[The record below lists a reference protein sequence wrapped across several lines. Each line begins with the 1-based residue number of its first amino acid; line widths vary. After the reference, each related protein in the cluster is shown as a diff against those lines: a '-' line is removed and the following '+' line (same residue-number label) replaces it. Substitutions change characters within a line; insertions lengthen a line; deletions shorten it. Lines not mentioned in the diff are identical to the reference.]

1 LASGKA
7 DRAVV
12 DSGCEGASA
21 KMSDSTA
28 EQAPPADTASEV
40 DSLLSSEPAEP
51 GSQDQPDSTM
61 AGASKELS
69 PDQSPPDAS
78 EVART
83 KDDSVV
89 SLLYSFAKKVV
100 TVGIIYFV
108 GYMGWSVAWLITPVI
123 LSVARESWRKTN
135 DTRRSVAKASAVA
148 NDKDVIL
155 ARLHDLPAWVFFPD
169 VERCEW
175 LNRILKQVWPN
186 ANFYAKNL
194 IKESIEPNIRQA
206 MAGYKLNGFKFDR
219 MILGTIPPRIG
230 GVKVYDK
237 NVSRNEIIMDLDLFY
252 AGDCDISFAL
262 SGLRGGIKDFQIHG
276 TVRVIMKPLI
286 SQMPLIGGLQIFFL
300 NNPNI
305 DFNLVGV
312 VDLLD
317 MPGLSDILR
326 KIIVE
331 QVAAIMV
338 LPNKLP
344 IVLSDGVPALSLK
357 MPEPEGVLR
366 IHVVEAKDLMKK
378 DISMLGKGKSDPYAI
393 ISVGAQQF
401 RTQTIDNTVNPKW
414 DYWCEALIH
423 AESGQALQAVIS
435 DEDAGEDELLGRAT
449 VEISSVTKNG
459 EIDTWLT
466 LEQAKHGLVHLRMTW
481 FRLSSEKADLKAA
494 LEETQH
500 LRVTS
505 MSTALLTVFIDSAKN
520 LPQARQQSQPDPYLV
535 LSVGKKTEQTSVQ
548 MRTDAPVWEQGFTF
562 LVGNPDNDTLQ
573 LKVIDQKTGNTIGSL
588 TYILSALMEK
598 KNLEIMSQPFQLQ
611 KSGPETR
618 LIMSLSLR
626 ILKRHREQE
635 ATVASPDRASVS
647 EADSVLSRTNSI
659 RTSASQSQSLTGQQS
674 TVDTNGVQ
682 GGGESGGSGTGL
694 AHQGSV
700 RKQDS
705 RKSTTSAILEQ
716 MSIQE
721 EPFVVSTLNT
731 VMMATPP
738 RSPNLSE
745 GGTELLRRSPSTTS
759 SAGSAGLGRIQ
770 LTVAFS
776 VQRQRLL
783 VIVHKISNIPLKDP
797 NNIPDPY
804 VKLYLLPGRSKESKR
819 KTAVVKDNCDPVF
832 DTTFEYIISNAE
844 LVNSELEVTVCTQ
857 KGFFGSP
864 VIGMQKLTLNDP
876 DISSG
881 QGIKAWYDLVPES
894 KFE

>member
-1 LASGKA
+1 
-7 DRAVV
+7 
-12 DSGCEGASA
+12 
-21 KMSDSTA
+21 
-28 EQAPPADTASEV
+28 
-40 DSLLSSEPAEP
+40 
-51 GSQDQPDSTM
+51 M
-61 AGASKELS
+61 AGASKELKADTQAS
-69 PDQSPPDAS
+69 DDAS
-78 EVART
+78 SLTPKT
-83 KDDSVV
+83 KDDSIM

-108 GYMGWSVAWLITPVI
+108 GYMGWSVAWLVTPVI

-135 DTRRSVAKASAVA
+135 DTRRSVAKASAMA

-169 VERCEW
+169 IERCEW
-175 LNRILKQVWPN
+175 LNKILKQVWPN

-194 IKESIEPNIRQA
+194 IKESIEPNIQQA

-286 SQMPLIGGLQIFFL
+286 SQMPLVGGLQIFFL

-414 DYWCEALIH
+414 DYWCEAEINAILRQEI
-423 AESGQALQAVIS
+423 
-435 DEDAGEDELLGRAT
+435 ELNLWDWDPGFPGVQNDDFLGRAT

-466 LEQAKHGLVHLRMTW
+466 LEQAKHGMVHLRMTW
-481 FRLSSEKADLKAA
+481 FKLSSNKSDLRSA

-535 LSVGKKTEQTSVQ
+535 LAVGKKTEQTSVQ

-573 LKVIDQKTGNTIGSL
+573 LKVIDQKTGNTIGTL
-588 TYILSALMEK
+588 IYILSALMEK

-611 KSGPETR
+611 KSGAESKI
-618 LIMSLSLR
+618 LMSLSLR
-626 ILKRHREQE
+626 ILKRYQELEVEPTPEKGSRTEGDAVLTRSSSVRAPSLSQSSSQQATSVE
-635 ATVASPDRASVS
+635 ATTP
-647 EADSVLSRTNSI
+647 E
-659 RTSASQSQSLTGQQS
+659 
-674 TVDTNGVQ
+674 
-682 GGGESGGSGTGL
+682 GL
-694 AHQGSV
+694 AHQGSI

-705 RKSTTSAILEQ
+705 RKSTTSAILDQ
-716 MSIQE
+716 MSVHQE

-738 RSPNLSE
+738 RSPNLSD

-770 LTVAFS
+770 LTVSYS

-783 VIVHKISNIPLKDP
+783 VIVHKINNIPLKDP
-797 NNIPDPY
+797 SNIPDPY
-804 VKLYLLPGRSKESKR
+804 VKLYLLPGRTKESKR
-819 KTAVVKDNCDPVF
+819 KTNVVKDNCDPVF
-832 DTTFEYIISNAE
+832 DATFEYIISNAE
-844 LVNSELEVTVCTQ
+844 LVNSELEITVCTQ

-864 VIGMQKLTLNDP
+864 VIGMQKLTLNDLE
-876 DISSG
+876 IASG
-881 QGIKAWYDLVPES
+881 QGVRAWYDLLPES

>member
-1 LASGKA
+1 
-7 DRAVV
+7 
-12 DSGCEGASA
+12 
-21 KMSDSTA
+21 MSDTTSGVSDVGGPT
-28 EQAPPADTASEV
+28 PTSSEFSGES
-40 DSLLSSEPAEP
+40 DSLL
-51 GSQDQPDSTM
+51 PDSAGTTETGSEM
-61 AGASKELS
+61 TGASKEQNPEKAEADLQAATAGGNAIGS
-69 PDQSPPDAS
+69 
-78 EVART
+78 
-83 KDDSVV
+83 DSLG

-123 LSVARESWRKTN
+123 LSVAREQWRSKSE
-135 DTRRSVAKASAVA
+135 TRRNVAKASALA
-148 NDKDVIL
+148 NDKEVIL
-155 ARLHDLPAWVFFPD
+155 ARLGDLPAWVFFPD

-175 LNRILKQVWPN
+175 LNKILKQVWPN
-186 ANFYAKNL
+186 ANYFAKNL
-194 IKESIEPNIRQA
+194 IKDSIEPSIQQA
-206 MAGYKLNGFKFDR
+206 LTGYKLNGFKFDR

-252 AGDCDISFAL
+252 AGDCDINFSL

-344 IVLSDGVPALSLK
+344 IILNDGVPALSLK

-378 DISMLGKGKSDPYAI
+378 DISVLGKGKSDPYAI
-393 ISVGAQQF
+393 VSVGAQQF

-414 DYWCEALIH
+414 DYWCEACVDVSHQTLIGIKLFDWDRTGDH
-423 AESGQALQAVIS
+423 
-435 DEDAGEDELLGRAT
+435 DPLGRAT

-466 LEQAKHGLVHLRMTW
+466 LEQAKHGLVHLRLTW
-481 FRLSSEKADLKAA
+481 FTLSAEKADLKAA
-494 LEETQH
+494 LEETQL

-520 LPQARQQSQPDPYLV
+520 LPQARQQSQPDPYLI

-573 LKVIDQKTGNTIGSL
+573 LKVVDQKTGNSLGNL

-598 KNLEIMSQPFQLQ
+598 KNLEVMSQPFLLQ
-611 KSGPETR
+611 KSGPETKI
-618 LIMSLSLR
+618 IMSMSLR
-626 ILKRHREQE
+626 ILKRPISND
-635 ATVASPDRASVS
+635 ASLDKVS
-647 EADSVLSRTNSI
+647 SSEGYGGDSTLSRTSSI
-659 RTSASQSQSLTGQQS
+659 RSAPISAADSTTTEPAVSTGS
-674 TVDTNGVQ
+674 F
-682 GGGESGGSGTGL
+682 
-694 AHQGSV
+694 
-700 RKQDS
+700 RKQES
-705 RKSTTSAILEQ
+705 RKSTTSAIVDQ

-721 EPFVVSTLNT
+721 EPFILSTLNT
-731 VMMATPP
+731 AMMATPP
-738 RSPNLSE
+738 SPNLSDH
-745 GGTELLRRSPSTTS
+745 GTELLRRSPSTTS
-759 SAGSAGLGRIQ
+759 SAGSCGLGRIQ
-770 LTVAFS
+770 LTIAFS

-783 VIVHKISNIPLKDP
+783 IIVHKINNIPLKDP
-797 NNIPDPY
+797 TNIPDPY
-804 VKLYLLPGRSKESKR
+804 VKLYLLPGRSKDSKR
-819 KTAVVKDNCDPVF
+819 KTNVVKDNCDPVF
-832 DTTFEYIISNAE
+832 DATFEYIISNAE
-844 LVNSELEVTVCTQ
+844 LVNSELEITVCTQ

-864 VIGMQKLTLNDP
+864 VIGMQKLSLNDP
-876 DISSG
+876 EICSP
-881 QGIKAWYDLVPES
+881 QGIRAWYDLLPES

>member
-1 LASGKA
+1 
-7 DRAVV
+7 
-12 DSGCEGASA
+12 
-21 KMSDSTA
+21 MSDTTSGISDA
-28 EQAPPADTASEV
+28 GEFPSSSSSSIPAT
-40 DSLLSSEPAEP
+40 SSEDDRLLGETGAANVAVDEM
-51 GSQDQPDSTM
+51 T
-61 AGASKELS
+61 GASKEQNPEKVENAQL
-69 PDQSPPDAS
+69 QSTGDN
-78 EVART
+78 VG
-83 KDDSVV
+83 

-123 LSVARESWRKTN
+123 LSVAREQWRSKN
-135 DTRRSVAKASAVA
+135 ETRRNVAKASAMA
-148 NDKDVIL
+148 SDKEVIL
-155 ARLHDLPAWVFFPD
+155 ARLGDLPAWVFFPD

-175 LNRILKQVWPN
+175 LNKILKQVWPN
-186 ANFYAKNL
+186 ANFFAKNL
-194 IKESIEPNIRQA
+194 IKESIEPNIQQA
-206 MAGYKLNGFKFDR
+206 LAGYKLNGFKFDR

-230 GVKVYDK
+230 GVKVYEK

-252 AGDCDISFAL
+252 AGDCDINFSL

-286 SQMPLIGGLQIFFL
+286 SQMPLVGGLQIFFL

-344 IVLSDGVPALSLK
+344 IILNDGVPALSLK

-378 DISMLGKGKSDPYAI
+378 DISVLGKGKSDPYAI
-393 ISVGAQQF
+393 VSVGAQQF

-414 DYWCEALIH
+414 DYWCEAFIH
-423 AESGQALQAVIS
+423 AESGQQLQIVLN
-435 DEDAGEDELLGRAT
+435 DKDAGGDDELLGRAT

-466 LEQAKHGLVHLRMTW
+466 LEQAKHGLVHLRLTW
-481 FRLSSEKADLKAA
+481 FRLSADKNDLKAA
-494 LEETQH
+494 LEETQL

-573 LKVIDQKTGNTIGSL
+573 LKVIDQKTGNTLGTLI
-588 TYILSALMEK
+588 YILSGLMEK
-598 KNLEIMSQPFQLQ
+598 KNLELMSQPFQLQ
-611 KSGPETR
+611 KSGPETK
-618 LIMSLSLR
+618 IVMSLSLR
-626 ILKRHREQE
+626 VLKRSRDTVDD
-635 ATVASPDRASVS
+635 ATSDKTSTS
-647 EADSVLSRTNSI
+647 EGYGGDSTLSRSSSIRSAPTPVADSATSEQAVATSI
-659 RTSASQSQSLTGQQS
+659 KRQ
-674 TVDTNGVQ
+674 
-682 GGGESGGSGTGL
+682 E
-694 AHQGSV
+694 
-700 RKQDS
+700 S
-705 RKSTTSAILEQ
+705 RKSTASGITDQ
-716 MSIQE
+716 MTIHE

-745 GGTELLRRSPSTTS
+745 NGSELLRRSPSTTS

-770 LTVAFS
+770 LTIAFS

-783 VIVHKISNIPLKDP
+783 VIVHKISNIPQKDP
-797 NNIPDPY
+797 SNIPDPY
-804 VKLYLLPGRSKESKR
+804 VKLYLLPGRSKDSKR
-819 KTAVVKDNCDPVF
+819 KTNVVKDNCDPVF
-832 DTTFEYIISNAE
+832 DATFEYIISNAE

-864 VIGMQKLTLNDP
+864 VIGMQKLTLSDP
-876 DISSG
+876 DIATA
-881 QGIKAWYDLVPES
+881 QGVKAWYDLLPES